1 MDYEIK
7 QPGDPG
13 YTEYCRDI
21 IRRRVQT
28 LSSRGWMFKK
38 CKGAA
43 GIYYEGSCADG
54 RRFISSQH
62 PDEQKALLGAIQQA
76 EL

>member
-13 YTEYCRDI
+13 YTEYYRDL

-38 CKGAA
+38 CKGPA
-43 GIYYEGSCADG
+43 GIYYEGRCADG
-54 RRFISSQH
+54 RRFISAH
-62 PDEQKALLGAIQQA
+62 LEDEQKALLAAIQQA